1 MKATTGNSW
10 LRLGAVLGLVVMVAV
25 ACGTPAPEPTVP
37 HEPTTAPEA
46 TAPPPEPTPTE
57 PAPIRVALVLPGSIA
72 DEGYNAAAY
81 AGLQGIEQTHGA
93 EVVYSE
99 MVPIADYEETFRDYA
114 AQGYDVVLGHGF
126 QFGDPVQTVAPDY
139 PDTIFL
145 VVNGIVAGPNY
156 ASLLHQN
163 QEAAYVAG
171 HICARMTEANK
182 LGAMGGFAYPVIVQ
196 QLEGFRVGAEAVN
209 PDIEV
214 TIAYLDSFDDI
225 ALGKEAA
232 LAQISA
238 GADCLFHVADAA
250 GIGMIQ
256 ACQEQGAWAVGFAYD
271 QNELAPDT
279 VITSAVVDYEKML
292 VEAVGEII
300 DGTFELNTV
309 HKYGLATEVV
319 RVADH
324 HGLVPD
330 EIAAEAEELQQKI
343 ISGEIEVP
351 LISEPTQ

>member
-1 MKATTGNSW
+1 MPNRSTLFRIGTVLLLAALMAT
-10 LRLGAVLGLVVMVAV
+10 
-25 ACGTPAPEPTVP
+25 ACGTPAPEPTPV
-37 HEPTTAPEA
+37 PEA
-46 TAPPPEPTPTE
+46 A
-57 PAPIRVALVLPGSIA
+57 IRVALVLPGSIA
-72 DEGYNAAAY
+72 DQGYNAAAY
-81 AGLQGIEQTHGA
+81 AGLMAIEEELGA
-93 EVVYSE
+93 DVAYRE
-99 MVPIADYEETFRDYA
+99 MVPLAEHEETFRDFA
-114 AQGYDVVLGHGF
+114 AEGYDVVLGHGF

-145 VVNGIVAGPNY
+145 VVNGFVAGPNY
-156 ASLLHQN
+156 ASVLHQN

-171 HICARMTEANK
+171 HICARMTKTNK

-196 QLEGFRVGAEAVN
+196 QLEGFRVGAQAVN
-209 PDIEV
+209 PGIEV

-292 VEAVGEII
+292 VEAIGEII

-330 EIAAEAEELQQKI
+330 EIAAEAEELQQQI
-343 ISGEIEVP
+343 ISGEVEVP